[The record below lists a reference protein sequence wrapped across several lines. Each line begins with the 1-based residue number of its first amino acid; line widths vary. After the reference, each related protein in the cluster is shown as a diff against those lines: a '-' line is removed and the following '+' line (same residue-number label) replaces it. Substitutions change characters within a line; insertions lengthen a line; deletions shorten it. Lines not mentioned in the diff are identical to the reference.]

1 MTRWI
6 FTALVL
12 VALMLLAMVRL
23 FKGPTAADRVVALD
37 AINTLVVAA
46 MIVLAVVFR
55 QFIFVDVAIIYALL
69 AFVGT
74 LYIAKLP
81 RRRNCDPRHLIWPR
95 SPSASRSTPWASPAS
110 CAFPTSTPACTPT
123 QMHHFGSIF
132 TRRPS
137 CSTPPANI

>member
-6 FTALVL
+6 FTVLIL

-74 LYIAKLP
+74 LYIAKYLGGE
-81 RRRNCDPRHLIWPR
+81 L
-95 SPSASRSTPWASPAS
+95 
-110 CAFPTSTPACTPT
+110 
-123 QMHHFGSIF
+123 
-132 TRRPS
+132 
-137 CSTPPANI
+137 

>member
-6 FTALVL
+6 FTVL
-12 VALMLLAMVRL
+12 FMVALMLLAMVRL
-23 FKGPTAADRVVALD
+23 LKGPTSADRVVALD

-74 LYIAKLP
+74 LYIAKYLGGE
-81 RRRNCDPRHLIWPR
+81 L
-95 SPSASRSTPWASPAS
+95 
-110 CAFPTSTPACTPT
+110 
-123 QMHHFGSIF
+123 
-132 TRRPS
+132 
-137 CSTPPANI
+137 

>member
-1 MTRWI
+1 MTIWL
-6 FTALVL
+6 FTVL
-12 VALMLLAMVRL
+12 FMVALMLLAMVRL

-74 LYIAKLP
+74 LYIAKYLGGE
-81 RRRNCDPRHLIWPR
+81 L
-95 SPSASRSTPWASPAS
+95 
-110 CAFPTSTPACTPT
+110 
-123 QMHHFGSIF
+123 
-132 TRRPS
+132 
-137 CSTPPANI
+137 

>member
-37 AINTLVVAA
+37 AINPLVVAA

-69 AFVGT
+69 SFVGT
-74 LYIAKLP
+74 LYIAKYLGGE
-81 RRRNCDPRHLIWPR
+81 L
-95 SPSASRSTPWASPAS
+95 
-110 CAFPTSTPACTPT
+110 
-123 QMHHFGSIF
+123 
-132 TRRPS
+132 
-137 CSTPPANI
+137 

>member
-55 QFIFVDVAIIYALL
+55 QFLFVDVAIIYALL

-74 LYIAKLP
+74 LYIAKYLGGE
-81 RRRNCDPRHLIWPR
+81 L
-95 SPSASRSTPWASPAS
+95 
-110 CAFPTSTPACTPT
+110 
-123 QMHHFGSIF
+123 
-132 TRRPS
+132 
-137 CSTPPANI
+137 

>member
-12 VALMLLAMVRL
+12 VTLMLLAMVRL

-37 AINTLVVAA
+37 AINTLVVAS

-74 LYIAKLP
+74 LYIAKYLGGE
-81 RRRNCDPRHLIWPR
+81 L
-95 SPSASRSTPWASPAS
+95 
-110 CAFPTSTPACTPT
+110 
-123 QMHHFGSIF
+123 
-132 TRRPS
+132 
-137 CSTPPANI
+137 